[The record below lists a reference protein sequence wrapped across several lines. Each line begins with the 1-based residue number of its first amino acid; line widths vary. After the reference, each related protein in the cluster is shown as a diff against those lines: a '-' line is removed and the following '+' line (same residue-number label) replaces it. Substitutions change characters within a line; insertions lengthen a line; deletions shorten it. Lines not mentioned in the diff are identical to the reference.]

1 MRRRVKHTYYDPLRH
16 LQGSSVAGW
25 LLDNVLSYVGY
36 VKTLLQTKANV
47 GACYVALFRGPGQL
61 AEGLWR

>member
-1 MRRRVKHTYYDPLRH
+1 M
-16 LQGSSVAGW
+16 AGW
-25 LLDNVLSYVGY
+25 LLDNVLGYVGY

-47 GACYVALFRGPGQL
+47 GACYVLLFRGPGQL